1 MDELH
6 MMKATEDA
14 TRKNVSAILE
24 HSNET
29 RRLYRELEAKYV
41 ILERT
46 VLTQNALIDQFRS
59 QIGFLNAKV
68 LGGGPTVDPD

>member
-1 MDELH
+1 

-14 TRKNVSAILE
+14 TRKNVNAVVE

-29 RRLYRELEAKYV
+29 RRMLRELEAKYSV
-41 ILERT
+41 LERT
-46 VLTQNALIDQFRS
+46 VLTQNSLIAQFQS

-68 LGGGPTVDPD
+68 LGGGPTSDPD